1 MRVLGEKLEDL
12 VYLVLKTTGQ
22 HLVGLV
28 ETEDLDVVGA
38 ESTAVDHVEHTTR
51 GADDDLDALL
61 ELGHVLTDVS
71 AADASVALDVHVV
84 AEGDDDLL
92 DLLRELAGRGKDQRL
107 SALDIR
113 VDALEDG
120 DGKGRGLASTGL
132 GLRDDVVS
140 LDNRDDSTLLDSR
153 GALETRIT
161 VNTCGRQ

>member
-38 ESTAVDHVEHTTR
+38 ESTAVDHIEHTTR
-51 GADDDLDALL
+51 GADDDLDTLL
-61 ELGHVLTDVS
+61 ELGHVLTDVGT
-71 AADASVALDVHVV
+71 ADTSVALDVHVV
-84 AEGDDDLL
+84 AEGNDDLL
-92 DLLRELAGRGKDQRL
+92 DLLCELAGRGKDQRL
-107 SALDIR
+107 GALNAGLK
-113 VDALEDG
+113 ALEDG
-120 DGKGRGLASTGL
+120 NGEGRGLASTGL